1 MMGSETEVSEAA
13 TESPILDDPLN
24 SKSYVSYRSAM
35 STLSESH
42 YHHPL
47 FSSASNR
54 LSTSPAIRDPLLPP
68 SLDDDEDDRVTP
80 SSHHGNNNNNIDDAL
95 RAVDSDFDRLDAI
108 ISPLDENSNG
118 GDANEDDSP
127 TFSSGSLGNYSRSE
141 SSSSRSEYLKISV
154 WDPRKEQEPS
164 NSIVEGSNTFVT
176 YLITTK
182 TNMWG
187 FGGSEFSVRR
197 RFRDVVT
204 LADRLAESYR
214 GYFIPPR
221 PDKSVVEGQVMH
233 KQEFVELR
241 RLDLEK
247 YLMRLASHPVIRKS
261 NELRVFLQ
269 VPGKLPLARTIDV
282 ASRVL
287 DGAMKL
293 PKQLTGDAEAVQ
305 GVKSGMD
312 LLKKFKELRQSLTND
327 LGSSRP
333 PVIEED
339 KEFLERKEKL
349 QNFEQHLIDA
359 SKQAEILIKAQQ
371 DIGRTMGELGLSLV
385 KLTKFENEKASVDA
399 QRIHAAVAKNAAT
412 TTIKA
417 SRVYK
422 ELNAKTVKD
431 LDTLHDYFGSVLA
444 ARNAFTDR
452 SSALFTV
459 QTLFSELSSL
469 QSRIARLEAASS
481 RVFGVDTA
489 RINRIEG
496 LKETMRHTEDAK
508 NEAMKDYERIKENN
522 RSEMVRLDREQR
534 TDLLNM
540 LKGFVNDQA
549 NCAEKL
555 SDAMN
560 TEKLNLVSKN
570 RRSLEYKVIVYAPLE
585 VE

>member
-1 MMGSETEVSEAA
+1 MMGSETEVSEAT
-13 TESPILDDPLN
+13 TESPILDDPLA

-54 LSTSPAIRDPLLPP
+54 LATSQADRDPLLSP
-68 SLDDDEDDRVTP
+68 SLEDEDDDDLVSP
-80 SSHHGNNNNNIDDAL
+80 SSHHGNNNNNNIDDAL
-95 RAVDSDFDRLDAI
+95 RAVDSDFDRIDAI

-118 GDANEDDSP
+118 GDANGVESP
-127 TFSSGSLGNYSRSE
+127 RFSSDSLWNYSRSE
-141 SSSSRSEYLKISV
+141 SSSSRSEYLRISV
-154 WDPRKEQEPS
+154 SDPQKEQEPS
-164 NSIVEGSNTFVT
+164 NSIVGGSNTFVT

-233 KQEFVELR
+233 KQEFVEHR
-241 RLDLEK
+241 RYDLEK
-247 YLMRLASHPVIRKS
+247 YLMRLASHPVIKKS

-287 DGAMKL
+287 DGAVKL

-305 GVKSGMD
+305 GVKGGMD

-327 LGSSRP
+327 LGGSRP
-333 PVIEED
+333 PLIEED
-339 KEFLERKEKL
+339 KDFLERKEKL
-349 QNFEQHLIDA
+349 LNFEQHLTDA
-359 SKQAEILIKAQQ
+359 SKQAEILVRAQQ

-399 QRIHAAVAKNAAT
+399 QKIRAAVAKNAAT

-417 SRVYK
+417 SRIYK

-431 LDTLHDYFGSVLA
+431 LDTLHDYLGSVLA

-452 SSALFTV
+452 SSVLLTV

-469 QSRIARLEAASS
+469 QSRIARLEAASY
-481 RVFGVDTA
+481 RVFGGDKA

-508 NEAMKDYERIKENN
+508 NEAMKEYERIKENN
-522 RSEMVRLDREQR
+522 RSEMVRLNQEQR

-540 LKGFVNDQA
+540 LKGFINDQV
-549 NCAEKL
+549 NYAEKL
-555 SDAMN
+555 SGLWTKLAEGTSVHSN
-560 TEKLNLVSKN
+560 TSRGNLKPE
-570 RRSLEYKVIVYAPLE
+570 L
-585 VE
+585 